1 MNEELDEMNLEVV
14 MAGLDPA
21 APVVPAPVKPAPVVP
36 APVVPAA
43 KPTMMRSVL
52 NFLEAKRGPLPTW
65 SWGLIGAGV
74 ITAGTIAIVKLR
86 KRY

>member
-1 MNEELDEMNLEVV
+1 MNEELDELNLEIV

-21 APVVPAPVKPAPVVP
+21 APAKPAPVKPAPVVM
-36 APVVPAA
+36 PVA

-52 NFLEAKRGPLPTW
+52 NFLEAKRGPLPTYA
-65 SWGLIGAGV
+65 WGLIGAGV